1 MSFPD
6 KELLIIKWTLC
17 QGHFKKRDLEREIF
31 FNILVSRR
39 QYDTKTL
46 AIAS

>member
-1 MSFPD
+1 MQE
-6 KELLIIKWTLC
+6 KELKWTPC
-17 QGHFKKRDLEREIF
+17 QGHFKKRDLEIRKY